1 MISDTDNNDSSSNNF
16 KIVIIVIIDHS
27 DCSLKDFK
35 FVISVDN
42 DADYRA
48 LSLLDE
54 KQGCKG
60 GVVSY
65 ELARNWRKRTF

>member
-16 KIVIIVIIDHS
+16 KIVIIVIIVIIDHS

-48 LSLLDE
+48 LSLLGE
-54 KQGCKG
+54 KQGCRG

-65 ELARNWRKRTF
+65 ELARRW